1 MAILARRL
9 HATPALPG
17 YDRRP
22 SPRARGRGG
31 RAGFTLIETALATII
46 VGVGVLALV
55 GAQQAFHQQNAW
67 STHASIAERLGN
79 EIREMTLILP
89 RYDPVTGNEF
99 WGPEAN
105 EVTWDDFDDVD
116 DFDGGGGGLIFGA
129 DWNDATEDNGPLNA
143 RREVI
148 TNMRGWDQVVT
159 VHNVDPFDITNP
171 IIPVDGST
179 EMLVVEVLV
188 RYRGKNDVAPTDLTT
203 VSWIVPF

>member
-9 HATPALPG
+9 HTTTALPVS
-17 YDRRP
+17 DRGP
-22 SPRARGRGG
+22 SPRARGRDG
-31 RAGFTLIETALATII
+31 RTGFTLIETALATVII
-46 VGVGVLALV
+46 GVGVLSLI

-105 EVTWDDFDDVD
+105 EATWDDFDDVD
-116 DFDGGGGGLIFGA
+116 DFDGAGGGLIFGA
-129 DWNDATEDNGPLNA
+129 DWDDGTDDNGPLNA

-148 TNMRGWDQVVT
+148 SNMEGWEQVVT

-171 IIPVDGST
+171 IIPDDGST
-179 EMLVVEVLV
+179 EMLVVKVLV
-188 RYRGKNDVAPTDLTT
+188 RYTGPNDLGPTDLTT
-203 VSWIVPF
+203 VSWIVPY